1 MFFLYVCV
9 CGLMNRID
17 LCIKLVVVIMCTMN
31 DSLAKQNNKFL
42 LIKKNE
48 TVIIFKLNKLII
60 YLIKKET
67 VNWPGELVI
76 TKIGLRIG
84 DGIGIKTNI

>member
-60 YLIKKET
+60 YLIKKKQPT
-67 VNWPGELVI
+67 GKGIGDN
-76 TKIGLRIG
+76 KIGLRVG